1 MMQLMCFDRYSMVL
15 FAGIAAEA
23 LIYGDAEGGENDEN
37 MFRSLCV
44 LLEPPCQL
52 HRYFLNEQT
61 RFHEGLL

>member
-1 MMQLMCFDRYSMVL
+1 MVL

-44 LLEPPCQL
+44 LLEPPLSVAQV
-52 HRYFLNEQT
+52 
-61 RFHEGLL
+61 LLE